1 MHTVVYRPEGL
12 ILHDA
17 RGLSASAALLAPYG
31 VDAGHI
37 DFEPDADAS
46 QHREIAALHQRYG
59 IRSSDRVNVRPGDP
73 AWPALREKFLG
84 EHTHADLELRVFVD
98 GRGIFHVRLP
108 GLGVA
113 VLCEAGDWISVPA
126 GLPHRFD
133 GGQAAA
139 FDALRLF
146 TRPDGWV
153 ADFTGAPATTLPLLD
168 DFVAWAAAPTAQ
180 AAAATQPHSALTA

>member
-1 MHTVVYRPEGL
+1 MHTVVYDPAGRV
-12 ILHDA
+12 LHDA
-17 RGLSASAALLAPYG
+17 RGLSASAALLAPFG

-37 DFEPDADAS
+37 DFEPDADAG
-46 QHREIAALHQRYG
+46 QHREVAALHARYG
-59 IRSSDRVNVRPGDP
+59 ILSSDRVHVRPGDP

-98 GRGIFHVRLP
+98 GRGLFHVSLP

-126 GLPHRFD
+126 GVAHRFD
-133 GGQAAA
+133 GGQVAA

-153 ADFTGAPATTLPLLD
+153 ADFTGAPTTTLPLLD
-168 DFVAWAAAPTAQ
+168 DFVAWAAAP
-180 AAAATQPHSALTA
+180 AAAAAAPADARGALAP